1 MDRPK
6 HRRLI
11 LLGFT
16 LLAGAVVLLLGRQ
29 WTSAPDQL
37 PGSADSP
44 ARQLLQPQHENV
56 ESASVAAAAPS
67 AAAPSSAPPSAT
79 ATGFRGRIIDA
90 VTREPVK
97 EFAVELAR
105 FQRQVYTED
114 APIVRNFKSATGRF
128 LWADVAE
135 GTWRAAVTAPGY
147 QQFNVDDLQIAP
159 GKATREIVMP
169 LRRGYAVRGRVFEL
183 STGAGVVDATISFRP
198 AGLEENFFRRGPYAK
213 SKDDGSFTLDG
224 VPGGDVALTVS
235 PPEHAPRSVA
245 IVVDEKTPAQ
255 EIAVSTGGTIAGIVT
270 TPAGAPVKGS
280 IHLLGPEMNFLIDT
294 NDAGQFSFPHMRP
307 GHYRL
312 SAGTGAGGATQD
324 IALGQDEIKDGLV
337 LVLEAG
343 RSVRGMVRGLRADQ
357 LAGVGIVLRSDSKPG
372 SISADT
378 DQQGAYVLNGV
389 APGHAVMT
397 VFSEGLRFDK
407 SVDIPV
413 DRDVTIDIFFPA
425 GARLSGRV
433 TQAGKP
439 VVGKSLWMR
448 PVENVR
454 YALSLEH
461 IGRRSVRDRRAAAG
475 RLLPEG
481 RRGHQSTHHHRW

>member
-114 APIVRNFKSATGRF
+114 APIVRKFKSATGRF
-128 LWADVAE
+128 LWADMAE

-224 VPGGDVALTVS
+224 VPAATS
-235 PPEHAPRSVA
+235 RS
-245 IVVDEKTPAQ
+245 
-255 EIAVSTGGTIAGIVT
+255 
-270 TPAGAPVKGS
+270 
-280 IHLLGPEMNFLIDT
+280 L
-294 NDAGQFSFPHMRP
+294 FPHRNMR
-307 GHYRL
+307 H
-312 SAGTGAGGATQD
+312 
-324 IALGQDEIKDGLV
+324 EV
-337 LVLEAG
+337 W
-343 RSVRGMVRGLRADQ
+343 RS
-357 LAGVGIVLRSDSKPG
+357 
-372 SISADT
+372 
-378 DQQGAYVLNGV
+378 
-389 APGHAVMT
+389 
-397 VFSEGLRFDK
+397 
-407 SVDIPV
+407 
-413 DRDVTIDIFFPA
+413 
-425 GARLSGRV
+425 
-433 TQAGKP
+433 
-439 VVGKSLWMR
+439 
-448 PVENVR
+448 
-454 YALSLEH
+454 
-461 IGRRSVRDRRAAAG
+461 
-475 RLLPEG
+475 
-481 RRGHQSTHHHRW
+481 